1 VAALCRRVVVIAKG
15 VIVYDGSLG
24 GIIDEFS
31 GHKVVTLQL
40 ADTQGLDDL
49 GQYGQV
55 LELRSPKAK
64 LKIPRAEVPKALAAI
79 LARHTV
85 EDVVVEDPPLEAV
98 IAEVFTQA
106 ALEDAAEE
114 ADTPAVAAEK

>member
-1 VAALCRRVVVIAKG
+1 
-15 VIVYDGSLG
+15 
-24 GIIDEFS
+24 
-31 GHKVVTLQL
+31 
-40 ADTQGLDDL
+40 
-49 GQYGQV
+49 V
-55 LELRSPKAK
+55 LEVQSPKAK

-106 ALEDAAEE
+106 GKEDQQQSEQTGE
-114 ADTPAVAAEK
+114 TVPT